1 MIDQLLWLT
10 SVFFWVHNLNSC
22 HMIIPDVT
30 LSCKYLSQILVSFS
44 CQVTWWSCLGN
55 FRTQNS
61 CFNHVLTRLLN
72 LRVKPHVQALGVWNC
87 SIRKTNKNFVIWIL
101 IPNEP
106 SLDTATFYV
115 FSSLSV
121 VLAFLSLHCFL
132 MQCDLL
138 HSGLRKHSKQA
149 RSMKIHFH
157 AIHYLIWMVMV
168 SYQQLT
174 VIDGIQLIERKILFE
189 GCLIF
194 AFVFVLGKFLI
205 IWS

>member
-61 CFNHVLTRLLN
+61 CFNHVLARLLN

-106 SLDTATFYV
+106 SLDTATFLCFFPV
-115 FSSLSV
+115 FRLSWHSSHYTAFWCSATCCIVDWGSILSKPG
-121 VLAFLSLHCFL
+121 AWRFTFTQS
-132 MQCDLL
+132 
-138 HSGLRKHSKQA
+138 
-149 RSMKIHFH
+149 
-157 AIHYLIWMVMV
+157 
-168 SYQQLT
+168 
-174 VIDGIQLIERKILFE
+174 
-189 GCLIF
+189 
-194 AFVFVLGKFLI
+194 I
-205 IWS
+205 IWSEW